1 MSNLFGM
8 LWFLI
13 LLEDRIGGSAKYAC
27 MRRPPGKKAMKTTA
41 DMAWRRATIQEAGSE
56 DEEEDEAQSMKWNE
70 IWDGGGNGIRHI
82 SSRLFIPLLNTKKL
96 IFW

>member
-1 MSNLFGM
+1 MWNVGLP
-8 LWFLI
+8 
-13 LLEDRIGGSAKYAC
+13 RIPLQSQLASSD
-27 MRRPPGKKAMKTTA
+27 PGPTNVTA

-56 DEEEDEAQSMKWNE
+56 DEEEDEAQSMKWHE

-82 SSRLFIPLLNTKKL
+82 SNRLFIPLPNTKKL